1 MGFNIGGFLG
11 GVSEGVND
19 AILREE
25 ERLDEKL
32 TMNRQEAS
40 LQRRDKNKERLRKEV
55 LLEELTE
62 QLAVHHTE
70 DQITQMSAKGLG
82 AMKQFATISQ
92 AEFAAGRDPSA
103 AYNWSVATADLA
115 PPPMSSQ
122 VDNSAKSDDLEK
134 TTIKPTSFGLKRPT
148 QTYKSYATI
157 DESLERNAQAIVTA
171 QQNGDTKKLSELQ
184 RRGELLMEQA
194 LTQGDGSQFKDAS
207 VTSVLN
213 YSYKTYMTGLG
224 YDYDNVENKI
234 ANLTTDMR
242 GQVIADNYGYG
253 QSLLRNKKF
262 AADGTINSIA
272 TNHKNDANINA
283 RAFADKQ
290 YVNRGEGLYFQPAP
304 SSNYHVIPLPGVQ
317 EMNRKEQGE
326 FMKSQFQKYKQTN
339 KVLHGSTVIYQG
351 VTADGKSYKAAG
363 GVYSRNGDRIIG

>member
-92 AEFAAGRDPSA
+92 AEFAAGRDPRA
-103 AYNWSVATADLA
+103 AYNWNVATADLA
-115 PPPMSSQ
+115 PPPMSAQ

-148 QTYKSYATI
+148 QTYKTYATI

-171 QQNGDTKKLSELQ
+171 QQSGDTKKLSELQ
-184 RRGELLMEQA
+184 KRGELLMEQA

-262 AADGTINSIA
+262 AADG
-272 TNHKNDANINA
+272 
-283 RAFADKQ
+283 
-290 YVNRGEGLYFQPAP
+290 GLYFQPAP
-304 SSNYHVIPLPGVQ
+304 SSNYHVISLPGVQ
-317 EMNRKEQGE
+317 EMNRKEQGA

-351 VTADGKSYKAAG
+351 LTADGKSYKAAG

>member
-171 QQNGDTKKLSELQ
+171 QQNGDNKKLAELQ

-304 SSNYHVIPLPGVQ
+304 SSNYHVISLPGVQ
-317 EMNRKEQGE
+317 EMNRKEQGA